1 MLWSAA
7 PASRELGVSSLPQ
20 IGSTRT
26 APLLDKLRTGWDKK
40 DIATLVVVSGSG
52 LVIWV
57 GIALGYGV
65 REAWDSPAFFMLG
78 LPLMLL
84 VTGIAGLLRPGKFS
98 LWGMAIVLPQPLA
111 MSIMA
116 PLSDAPL
123 IGGGIFFFLVFVVI
137 CTISSFAGFVVR
149 KLSDWAFR
157 KLSNK

>member
-1 MLWSAA
+1 M
-7 PASRELGVSSLPQ
+7 
-20 IGSTRT
+20 
-26 APLLDKLRTGWDKK
+26 
-40 DIATLVVVSGSG
+40 
-52 LVIWV
+52 
-57 GIALGYGV
+57 
-65 REAWDSPAFFMLG
+65 FG

-111 MSIMA
+111 MSVMA

-149 KLSDWAFR
+149 KLSD
-157 KLSNK
+157 K